1 MGKAD
6 LIKTVRGLD
15 QSGPGDNGEK
25 LDDLWQSLA
34 AGADGQ
40 FHAAEESSLRWLL
53 KSMSGS
59 SPAAETLRRFPLT
72 WTILGRVFQRV
83 PLFSLAKSLADRKF
97 ISILQQSLTEL
108 SRPEVA
114 EGSQKTSKRKRSPPK
129 TFKLDDLKSSEACIE
144 CAATVFQALGVLL
157 QRLEGKTSSSHDRI
171 GSEHLRSL
179 FCTSATEA
187 TAIASPA
194 LTICNS
200 LLESRLFEGIEGRD
214 DWISTIASIWA
225 LHLQGSDDTLE
236 VATHILG
243 PGTLALSKLEDSL
256 GAEKSSIPEELKARW
271 SSDLQGFLHYTF
283 ILPARSSYLNRQ
295 DLEPVTRA
303 LEVTKQNIDVSAPAI
318 HFLASGATQ
327 ILTESGTLKGNAEWM
342 KQLFNSISS
351 ALQHQGTSAKAIYK
365 NVLKQAR
372 KASMPVNTNDVL
384 NVCRTFALAE
394 ETTDWELVAHIAQCD
409 PDVFQLSGVGE
420 KLLKDVQQRTLNH
433 CVTEA
438 DEESILEV
446 IDAIVRGFR
455 TTRNFSAFLR
465 LWLEQLIQVN
475 QKEIQTSPWSH
486 IGQVGK
492 LPSFDASL
500 VQKELS
506 SRQLFEVLAWAE
518 KQQAGPE
525 TLCIWLDTIV
535 KGVQSVEFQD
545 AVGKLVW
552 ELALRVQDSSSAITA
567 LKWSVISQVFGWLPL
582 VERMDRWQEIRR
594 SLTKVLKKGDL
605 LSPETLQASKC
616 CCQVWVSLLPDGTGL
631 PEVMEIAD
639 AFTSRFSAAA
649 SSLKSK
655 KLKNLSSYLVGQ
667 TDAGF
672 QDAADMEQYLAW
684 YLKGFSKFVGLYFQK
699 TGKVPEFI
707 FNLVSQPKANPT
719 VVESIWQTLL
729 LNEHN
734 LNRSKLVEQIVNQI
748 IESLRASIN
757 DESSW
762 PGDKGVVLLQGL
774 SSIPLDAISRPQR
787 EAVMGLLMEKKTR
800 KSLSQS
806 SSLENWKLVLGLLAK
821 LMKRPTFYEGM
832 CFQHLTSIADTLS
845 EVLVHTPVSQE
856 VLVEFIERYF
866 LMAGVTIRQMA
877 DHIEDRSLKYFSESL
892 GLTVLV
898 NGPEASAENSQ
909 PLRLTLLRALSSE
922 LSLSPSFGNASEL
935 VAAVESAKRTLSD
948 SISTVVSNWL
958 TDKKL
963 FKKSSTETDLLL
975 LASLDSAEAVSDFPG
990 LASFKASSWKKLS
1003 KRSMEALEAG
1013 DIRGLQLQIFIWRN
1027 MASQMEADHPTVFPD
1042 LEESPTNLLVRLS
1055 TAYVEA
1061 ISLSMDLDTK
1071 MQYLES
1077 LIEKFIQ
1084 GTNTSGQLV
1093 AINCIAEQ
1101 LIKTQDAPS
1110 SGVFDLSSAH
1120 SELTRCLHVTT
1131 SKTNAA
1137 AICRILYTI
1146 LEKKPQAVGQWNVET
1161 LLSTIAV
1168 LSSQGSPSAAPFLW
1182 RCKLVEIIIKKHR
1195 LRLEGHY
1202 HVLLNVL
1209 QSLLQE
1215 LVFEQEQ
1222 SDSKDGDAQEP
1233 NAHAYC
1239 RLVTLVCE
1247 PTAGAASRSQ
1257 QHSALDSATDAA
1269 KRSAGRHMYLVLMQY
1284 VKLQLEADVPRTLRD
1299 VLEPAMNSIFDIT
1312 PPEGR
1317 KILNDAMDSSGRA
1330 ILREMFKR
1338 YSRFGKWSG
1347 V

>member
-25 LDDLWQSLA
+25 LDALWQSLA

-53 KSMSGS
+53 KSMNGS
-59 SPAAETLRRFPLT
+59 SPAVETLRRFPLT

-97 ISILQQSLTEL
+97 ISILQQSLKEL

-129 TFKLDDLKSSEACIE
+129 TFKLEDLKSSEACLE
-144 CAATVFQALGVLL
+144 CAATLFQALGVLL

-194 LTICNS
+194 LSICTF
-200 LLESRLFEGIEGRD
+200 LLESRHFEGTEGRD

-243 PGTLALSKLEDSL
+243 PGTLALTKLEDSL
-256 GAEKSSIPEELKARW
+256 GAEKSSIPEELRVRW
-271 SSDLQGFLHYTF
+271 SSDLQGFLHHNF

-295 DLEPVTRA
+295 DLEPVVRA

-318 HFLASGATQ
+318 YFLASGATQ

-342 KQLFNSISS
+342 KQLFNSIST
-351 ALQHQGTSAKAIYK
+351 ALQHSGASAKSIYK
-365 NVLKQAR
+365 NILKQAR
-372 KASMPVNTNDVL
+372 KASMPVNTDDVL
-384 NVCRTFALAE
+384 NVCRAFALADDN
-394 ETTDWELVAHIAQCD
+394 TDWELVAHIAQCD

-420 KLLKDVQQRTLNH
+420 KLLKDVQQRTLDH
-433 CVTEA
+433 RVTET
-438 DEESILEV
+438 DQESILEV

-486 IGQVGK
+486 VGQADK
-492 LPSFDASL
+492 LPSFDSLL
-500 VQKELS
+500 VQKDLS
-506 SRQLFEVLAWAE
+506 SRQLFEVLEWAG
-518 KQQAGPE
+518 KQQIGPE
-525 TLCIWLDTIV
+525 ALCIWLDTIV
-535 KGVQSVEFQD
+535 KGIQSVEFQD
-545 AVGKLVW
+545 AVGKPIW

-582 VERMDRWQEIRR
+582 AERMDRWQEIRR
-594 SLTKVLKKGDL
+594 GLTKILKKGDL
-605 LSPETLQASKC
+605 LTPETLQASKC
-616 CCQVWVSLLPDGTGL
+616 CSQVWASLLPDGTGL
-631 PEVMEIAD
+631 AEVMEIVE

-655 KLKNLSSYLVGQ
+655 KLKQLAFYLDGK

-672 QDAADMEQYLAW
+672 HEAADMEQYLAW
-684 YLKGFSKFVGLYFQK
+684 YLKGFSRFVGLHFQK

-719 VVESIWQTLL
+719 VVESIWKTLL

-734 LNRSKLVEQIVNQI
+734 LNRSKLVEQIVNQV

-762 PGDKGVVLLQGL
+762 PGDKGVILLQVL

-787 EAVMGLLMEKKTR
+787 EVVVGLLIGEKSGKR
-800 KSLSQS
+800 LSQS
-806 SSLENWKLVLGLLAK
+806 SSLENWKLLLGLLTK
-821 LMKRPTFYEGM
+821 LMRRPTFYEGM

-845 EVLVHTPVSQE
+845 EVLVHSSVSHE
-856 VLVEFIERYF
+856 VLLEFIERYAS
-866 LMAGVTIRQMA
+866 MAVATMRQMA
-877 DHIEDRSLKYFSESL
+877 DHIEDRSLKYFSESSS
-892 GLTVLV
+892 LTVLV
-898 NGPEASAENSQ
+898 NGPDESAENSQ
-909 PLRLTLLRALSSE
+909 SLRLTLLRALAGE
-922 LSLSPSFGNASEL
+922 LSLSSSFSNVPEL
-935 VAAVESAKRTLSD
+935 VAALESAKRTLSD

-958 TDKKL
+958 ADKKL
-963 FKKSSTETDLLL
+963 FKKSSTQADLLL
-975 LASLDSAEAVSDFPG
+975 LASLDSAEAVSEFPG
-990 LASFKASSWKKLS
+990 LASIKSSSWKKLS
-1003 KRSMEALEAG
+1003 KRSIEALEAG
-1013 DIRGLQLQIFIWRN
+1013 DIRGIQLQAFIWRN
-1027 MASQMEADHPTVFPD
+1027 MGNQMDASYPTVFPD
-1042 LEESPTNLLVRLS
+1042 LEESPTKLLVSLS
-1055 TAYVEA
+1055 AAYVEA
-1061 ISLSMDLDTK
+1061 ISLGMDLDTK

-1077 LIEKFIQ
+1077 LIGAFLQ
-1084 GTNTSGQLV
+1084 GTTTSGQLV
-1093 AINCIAEQ
+1093 AINCITEQ
-1101 LIKTQDAPS
+1101 LIKNQQTPS
-1110 SGVFDLSSAH
+1110 SGMFDLSSAH
-1120 SELTRCLHVTT
+1120 SELTRCLHATN
-1131 SKTNAA
+1131 SKANAA
-1137 AICRILYTI
+1137 AICRILYTV

-1161 LLSTIAV
+1161 LLGTIAV
-1168 LSSQGSPSAAPFLW
+1168 LSSQGSHSAAPFLW

-1209 QSLLQE
+1209 QSLIQE

-1222 SDSKDGDAQEP
+1222 SNGKDGDAQEP

-1239 RLVTLVCE
+1239 RLITLVCE

-1284 VKLQLEADVPRTLRD
+1284 VKLQLEADVPRSLRD